1 MWGVRMNWLLTIGSF
16 YAGVFFGII
25 IAALMQAAKDD
36 LE

>member
-1 MWGVRMNWLLTIGSF
+1 MTYVIVF
-16 YAGVFFGII
+16 YAGIFFGII